1 MLPKRPRPCL
11 EVSKAGW
18 LEYQQPD
25 EAAAARSSSDPDLAA
40 QLKATTITSNAVA
53 TKRMSHIEA
62 SLKDG
67 SAFSKHEPNMYTT
80 KGKRGLHK
88 MPVTNATIALIM
100 IFFRTIA
107 LNLHKAVCAP
117 DPVFVASFYMLL
129 QTIASEQHPGG
140 AVAWVDPHP
149 LYALLF
155 ATSPIVFITDWR
167 PFLDGLTNKVS
178 EIGKAPSNAGMMRL
192 QCLATYMKPL

>member
-40 QLKATTITSNAVA
+40 QLKATTLSN
-53 TKRMSHIEA
+53 IEA

-178 EIGKAPSNAGMMRL
+178 EIGKAPSNAATMRL
-192 QCLATYMKPL
+192 QCLASYMKPL